1 MKTYFIFLLLNLSL
15 LTGIF
20 CQPYLE
26 WESRFTGVNPI
37 GNDNGNVIKVDND
50 GNVYVVGKTAG
61 LSNFD
66 YITVK

>member
-26 WESRFTGVNPI
+26 WESRFTGVNL
-37 GNDNGNVIKVDND
+37 VDNET
-50 GNVYVVGKTAG
+50 YVNINETY
-61 LSNFD
+61 SNEGREVDIFSL
-66 YITVK
+66 I